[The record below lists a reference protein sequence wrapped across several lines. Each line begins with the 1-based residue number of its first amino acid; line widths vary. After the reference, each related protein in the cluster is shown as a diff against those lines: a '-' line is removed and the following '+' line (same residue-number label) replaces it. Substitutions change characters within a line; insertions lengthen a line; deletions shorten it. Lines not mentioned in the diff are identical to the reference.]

1 MTSIGDTL
9 RRERLRRGLDLD
21 KVAAET
27 KIGRHQLEAIE
38 ANQFDRLPGGVFAR
52 SFIRQYARLLELDDE
67 EIIAQLKQQFD
78 EPADTAPL
86 AEPQPSSRLPYM
98 PSLADL
104 YDRLRSDSSLAAFVW
119 VVIAV
124 LVCAGIYSLWQRS
137 RQPMTQAA
145 IATAPRPPASRAAEP
160 ASRVAEPAPRVAE
173 PASLKPSVPT
183 ESVESTKA
191 ESLKTSFIPAE
202 VADNGTIR
210 VPGRP
215 PEPASPRETAGK
227 PEAFPVAMR
236 VAFTASEPV
245 WVSIKSDGTRAYTG
259 TIEGQESKQFDASR
273 KMTVLVGNA
282 GALQISLNGKH
293 VGPIGPRGEIR
304 LLVLTPHGAHVV
316 PRTPP
321 TPSSTS
327 DVPDA
332 PAEAER
338 P

>member
-27 KIGRHQLEAIE
+27 KISRHQLEAIE

-52 SFIRQYARLLELDDE
+52 SFVRQYARMLELDDE
-67 EIIAQLKQQFD
+67 EILAELKQQFE
-78 EPADTAPL
+78 EPADAAPV
-86 AEPQPSSRLPYM
+86 AEPQASSGRLRYLPSP
-98 PSLADL
+98 ADL
-104 YDRLRSDSSLAAFVW
+104 YDRLRTDSSLSAFVW

-124 LVCAGIYSLWQRS
+124 LVCAGVYSLWQKR
-137 RQPMTQAA
+137 RQPMSQVAA
-145 IATAPRPPASRAAEP
+145 VAAPLKASP
-160 ASRVAEPAPRVAE
+160 RVAARAPQVAE
-173 PASLKPSVPT
+173 PASLKPRVPT
-183 ESVESTKA
+183 ESAESPKA
-191 ESLKTSFIPAE
+191 QSLKTDFSPAE
-202 VADNGTIR
+202 VTENGTIR
-210 VPGRP
+210 VSTETTRP
-215 PEPASPRETAGK
+215 PEPASARETAAK
-227 PEAFPVAMR
+227 PEGFPVAMR

-245 WVSIKSDGTRAYTG
+245 WVSIKSDGTRTYTG
-259 TIEGQESKQFDASR
+259 TIEVQESKQFDASR

-304 LLVLTPHGAHVV
+304 LLVLTPQGAHVV

-321 TPSSTS
+321 TPSPSS
-327 DVPDA
+327 DA
-332 PAEAER
+332 PPPAAEGER

>member
-52 SFIRQYARLLELDDE
+52 SFVRQYARMLELDDE
-67 EIIAQLKQQFD
+67 EILAELKQQFE
-78 EPADTAPL
+78 EPADAAPV
-86 AEPQPSSRLPYM
+86 AEPQPSSAHLPYM

-104 YDRLRSDSSLAAFVW
+104 YDRLRSDSSLSAFVW
-119 VVIAV
+119 LVIAV
-124 LVCAGIYSLWQRS
+124 LVCAGVYSVWQKS
-137 RQPMTQAA
+137 RQPVSQVAA
-145 IATAPRPPASRAAEP
+145 VAAPPQPAP
-160 ASRVAEPAPRVAE
+160 HVAEPAPHVAE
-173 PASLKPSVPT
+173 PASLKPKVP
-183 ESVESTKA
+183 A
-191 ESLKTSFIPAE
+191 ESAESPKSDFSAAE
-202 VADNGTIR
+202 VTDSGTIR
-210 VPGRP
+210 VPAEPARP

-227 PEAFPVAMR
+227 PEGFPVAMR

-245 WVSIKSDGTRAYTG
+245 WVSIKSDGTRTYTG

-282 GALQISLNGKH
+282 GALEISLNGKQ

-321 TPSSTS
+321 TPSPTS
-327 DVPDA
+327 DGAA
-332 PAEAER
+332 PAAEAER

>member
-52 SFIRQYARLLELDDE
+52 SFIRQYARMLELDDE
-67 EIIAQLKQQFD
+67 EIIAELKQQFD
-78 EPADTAPL
+78 EPADTAPVP
-86 AEPQPSSRLPYM
+86 EPPPSRLPYM
-98 PSLADL
+98 PSFADF

-124 LVCAGIYSLWQRS
+124 LVCAGVYSLWQKN
-137 RQPMTQAA
+137 RQPMSQAA
-145 IATAPRPPASRAAEP
+145 TVTAPYQPAARVAKPAAH
-160 ASRVAEPAPRVAE
+160 VAEPV
-173 PASLKPSVPT
+173 SLKPRVPT
-183 ESVESTKA
+183 EPAESTKA
-191 ESLKTSFIPAE
+191 ESLKTSFTPAE

-215 PEPASPRETAGK
+215 TESASPRETAGK
-227 PEAFPVAMR
+227 PEVFPVAMR

-245 WVSIKSDGTRAYTG
+245 WVSIRSDGTRAYTG

>member
-78 EPADTAPL
+78 EPADTAAVP
-86 AEPQPSSRLPYM
+86 EPQTPSRLPYM

-124 LVCAGIYSLWQRS
+124 LVCAGVYNLWQKN
-137 RQPMTQAA
+137 RQPLSQAA
-145 IATAPRPPASRAAEP
+145 VVTTAPRPPASRPAEP
-160 ASRVAEPAPRVAE
+160 ASRAAE
-173 PASLKPSVPT
+173 PASLKPSVPA
-183 ESVESTKA
+183 ESAESTKA
-191 ESLKTSFIPAE
+191 ESLKTYFIPAE

-227 PEAFPVAMR
+227 TEIFPVAMR

-245 WVSIKSDGTRAYTG
+245 WVSIRSDGTRAYTG
-259 TIEGQESKQFDASR
+259 TIDEQESRQFDASR

>member
-52 SFIRQYARLLELDDE
+52 SFIRQYARMLELDDE
-67 EIIAQLKQQFD
+67 EIIAELKQQFD
-78 EPADTAPL
+78 EPADTAPV
-86 AEPQPSSRLPYM
+86 AEPPPSRLPYM
-98 PSLADL
+98 PSPGDL
-104 YDRLRSDSSLAAFVW
+104 YDRLQSDSSLAAFVW

-124 LVCAGIYSLWQRS
+124 LVCAGVYSLWQKS
-137 RQPMTQAA
+137 RQPMSQAA
-145 IATAPRPPASRAAEP
+145 IATAQRPPASRAGEP
-160 ASRVAEPAPRVAE
+160 TSRVAEPAPHVAE
-173 PASLKPSVPT
+173 PVSLKPRVPT
-183 ESVESTKA
+183 ESAESRKA
-191 ESLKTSFIPAE
+191 ESLKTYFVPAE

-215 PEPASPRETAGK
+215 QEPASPKETAGK
-227 PEAFPVAMR
+227 PDVFPVAMR

-245 WVSIKSDGTRAYTG
+245 WVSIRSDGTRAYTG
-259 TIEGQESKQFDASR
+259 TIEGQESRQFDASR

>member
-52 SFIRQYARLLELDDE
+52 SFVRQYARLLELDE
-67 EIIAQLKQQFD
+67 EEMLAELKHQFE
-78 EPADTAPL
+78 EPADAAL
-86 AEPQPSSRLPYM
+86 VAEPEPSSRLPYM

-104 YDRLRSDSSLAAFVW
+104 YDRLRSDSSLSAFVW

-124 LVCAGIYSLWQRS
+124 LVCAGVYSLLQRS
-137 RQPMTQAA
+137 RQPVSKLEAVSSP
-145 IATAPRPPASRAAEP
+145 PRTVPRAA
-160 ASRVAEPAPRVAE
+160 APPPHVAE
-173 PASLKPSVPT
+173 PASLQPRAPA
-183 ESVESTKA
+183 ESAESTKT
-191 ESLKTSFIPAE
+191 ESLKAYFIPAE

-215 PEPASPRETAGK
+215 PAPASPKETAGK
-227 PEAFPVAMR
+227 PEGFPVAMR

-245 WVSIKSDGTRAYTG
+245 WVSIRSDGARAYTG

-282 GALQISLNGKH
+282 GALEISLNGKQ

-321 TPSSTS
+321 TPSPTS
-327 DVPDA
+327 DVPA
-332 PAEAER
+332 PAAER